1 MSYKEIINAL
11 KISSDMIEKHVKVGH
26 TVLDCTV
33 GNGNDTLL
41 LAKQVGQTGKVYG
54 FDIQRRALDIT
65 LQKLTCENVND
76 RVQLIEDSHENI
88 DLHINEELDFIIYNL
103 GYLPKGDK
111 SIKTKKTTTLI
122 SLEKS
127 FDLLKENGIIII
139 TCYIGHDGGI
149 EEKDGVE
156 NLLANLDQKIFN
168 VIKYEFMNQKNYP
181 PVVYGVEKTRIRR

>member
-156 NLLANLDQKIFN
+156 NLLANLDQKFFN